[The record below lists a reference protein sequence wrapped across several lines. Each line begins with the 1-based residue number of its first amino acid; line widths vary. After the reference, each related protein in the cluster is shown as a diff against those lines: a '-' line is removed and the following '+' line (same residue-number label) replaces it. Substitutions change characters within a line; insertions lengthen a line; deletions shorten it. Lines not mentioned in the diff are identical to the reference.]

1 MRWLTWFLDSCHII
15 GWILSVEPRFKRGH
29 FSFRHGRMTASPVF
43 CLCSSAAGVPM
54 VRPVSASR
62 PAEPPVTGRSIK
74 DCSWR
79 RRGAL
84 RVVSAGPEPHL
95 QAKTPVL
102 SQPQKMNK
110 LNFHNNKT
118 MQDRR
123 CVCVFLPNDD
133 TLNVIVNVSTSA
145 NICQS
150 GKCCFLL
157 FSMLTGIQFPSFVKQ
172 FNRTVSLCPAQVKT
186 LCQELLVQ
194 VCDLL
199 RLKDCHLFGLS
210 VIQSKNSFSLWK
222 MIPSSYSVVIT
233 DLYICR

>member
-1 MRWLTWFLDSCHII
+1 MLLGLLSPPSLVDLLRTAAERGGARCWWYRWAQSPICRQRR
-15 GWILSVEPRFKRGH
+15 LS
-29 FSFRHGRMTASPVF
+29 
-43 CLCSSAAGVPM
+43 CSSH
-54 VRPVSASR
+54 
-62 PAEPPVTGRSIK
+62 T
-74 DCSWR
+74 
-79 RRGAL
+79 
-84 RVVSAGPEPHL
+84 
-95 QAKTPVL
+95 
-102 SQPQKMNK
+102 KMNK

-157 FSMLTGIQFPSFVKQ
+157 FSTLTCIQIPSFVKQ
-172 FNRTVSLCPAQVKT
+172 FNRTVFFCHAQVKT

-210 VIQSKNSFSLWK
+210 VIQSKNSFSLSH
-222 MIPSSYSVVIT
+222 SSYSVVIK
-233 DLYICR
+233 DL